1 MTALQAG
8 AATDTGQVR
17 ANNQDAILVAEPL
30 FAVADGMGGHAAGE
44 IASQVAVESLQA
56 DDVSS
61 RRSLAQAVR
70 QANRAVWDRANED
83 AELRGMGTTICVV
96 ALVAGTS
103 ADGEGDGTP
112 GDGDADEPAYASGD
126 PNDERI
132 IVANVGDS
140 RVYQFHDG
148 EITQITDD
156 HSLVEDLVREGRL
169 SADEARTHPQRNILT
184 RVLGNEP
191 DVEVDTWE
199 IVPQRG
205 DRYLLCS
212 DGLFNEVDDDRMA
225 AVLRRLA
232 DPEDAAHELVALAN
246 RHGGRDNVSV
256 VVVDVVDDDDRSAVA
271 SAALA
276 TAPPTVAAHGPTT
289 ASIPTASS
297 PARSP
302 GGTAPTPSVA
312 PKVGQPAGRSTSASA
327 PAPASGKNRKERPRK
342 MTWRSLLFVC
352 SLLVMLGGAAAAVA
366 WFARSTYHVGVDD
379 EQVVIYRGRPGGL
392 LWIQPTLAERTEL
405 TFDEVPPARQ
415 PAVSAGKEEPSL
427 AQAREYV
434 AALEDQ
440 AEAERRRS
448 TATTGTTT
456 TTTSPASTTT
466 TGALTG
472 TGSR

>member
-1 MTALQAG
+1 MTSLRAG

-44 IASQVAVESLQA
+44 IASQVAVESLEV

-61 RRSLAQAVR
+61 VEALARAVR
-70 QANRAVWDRANED
+70 QANQAVWERAAGEP
-83 AELRGMGTTICVV
+83 ELRGMGTTMCVV
-96 ALVAGTS
+96 ALVD
-103 ADGEGDGTP
+103 DGQ
-112 GDGDADEPAYASGD
+112 A
-126 PNDERI
+126 DERI

-148 EITQITDD
+148 DITQITDD

-169 SADEARTHPQRNILT
+169 SHEEARTHPQRNILT

-199 IVPQRG
+199 IIPQRG

-212 DGLFNEVDDDRMA
+212 DGLFNEVDDDRIA

-232 DPEDAAHELVALAN
+232 DPEDAAHELVDMAN
-246 RHGGRDNVSV
+246 QHGGRDNVSV
-256 VVVDVVDDDDRSAVA
+256 VVVDVVDDDDRAAAA

-276 TAPPTVAAHGPTT
+276 TATPTVASA
-289 ASIPTASS
+289 S
-297 PARSP
+297 PATTSV
-302 GGTAPTPSVA
+302 AATPSSSWPATGAGPARTPDV
-312 PKVGQPAGRSTSASA
+312 PAGGDTKSK
-327 PAPASGKNRKERPRK
+327 GKSRPRLV
-342 MTWRSLLFVC
+342 TWRSLLFMC
-352 SLLVMLGGAAAAVA
+352 SVLIVVGGAVAAVA

-405 TFDEVPPARQ
+405 TLADVPPARRD
-415 PAVSAGKEEPSL
+415 AVTAGKEEPSL
-427 AQAREYV
+427 AQARDYV
-434 AALEDQ
+434 TALEEQ
-440 AEAERRRS
+440 AEAERRL
-448 TATTGTTT
+448 TT
-456 TTTSPASTTT
+456 TTTSPSTTT
-466 TGALTG
+466 TSTPATSTPGALLGG

>member
-1 MTALQAG
+1 MTSLRAG

-44 IASQVAVESLQA
+44 IASQVAVESLEV

-61 RRSLAQAVR
+61 VEALARAVR
-70 QANRAVWDRANED
+70 QANRAVWERAAGEP
-83 AELRGMGTTICVV
+83 ELRGMGTTMCVV
-96 ALVAGTS
+96 ALVD
-103 ADGEGDGTP
+103 DGQ
-112 GDGDADEPAYASGD
+112 A
-126 PNDERI
+126 DERI

-148 EITQITDD
+148 DITQITDD

-169 SADEARTHPQRNILT
+169 SHEEARTHPQRNILT

-199 IVPQRG
+199 IIPQRG

-212 DGLFNEVDDDRMA
+212 DGLFNEVDDDRIA

-232 DPEDAAHELVALAN
+232 DPEDAAHELVDMAN
-246 RHGGRDNVSV
+246 QHGGRDNVSV
-256 VVVDVVDDDDRSAVA
+256 VVVDVVDDDDRAAAA

-276 TAPPTVAAHGPTT
+276 TATPTVASA
-289 ASIPTASS
+289 S
-297 PARSP
+297 PATTSV
-302 GGTAPTPSVA
+302 AATPSSSW
-312 PKVGQPAGRSTSASA
+312 PATGAG
-327 PAPASGKNRKERPRK
+327 PARTPNVPTGGDTKSKGKSRPRLV
-342 MTWRSLLFVC
+342 TWRSLLFMC
-352 SLLVMLGGAAAAVA
+352 SVLIVVGGAVAAVA

-405 TFDEVPPARQ
+405 TLADVPSARRD
-415 PAVSAGKEEPSL
+415 AVTAGKEEPSL
-427 AQAREYV
+427 AQARDYV
-434 AALEDQ
+434 TALEEQ
-440 AEAERRRS
+440 AEAERRL
-448 TATTGTTT
+448 TT
-456 TTTSPASTTT
+456 TTTSPSTTT
-466 TGALTG
+466 TSTPATSTPGALLGG